1 MGMEMIYSILYMY
14 SLEVYLDLFELDLN
28 EWFMI

>member
-1 MGMEMIYSILYMY
+1 MEMIYSILYMY
-14 SLEVYLDLFELDLN
+14 GLEVYLDLFELDLN

>member
-1 MGMEMIYSILYMY
+1 MEMEMIYSILYMY
-14 SLEVYLDLFELDLN
+14 GLEVYLDLFELDLN

>member
-14 SLEVYLDLFELDLN
+14 GLKVYLDLFELDLN

>member
-14 SLEVYLDLFELDLN
+14 GLEVYLDLFELDLN

>member
-1 MGMEMIYSILYMY
+1 MEMIYSILYMY